1 MIGMFPIN
9 QIENKIGI
17 IKNILYRVSNKIIY
31 ERENRNSV
39 IKLAIEILKKYVD
52 IDSSVFFNDDDL
64 ICYLEIS
71 SVACFW
77 ISYKFIIDGDEFS
90 SKILERF
97 SKYDHRVLLY
107 KETEILRFIGYDIF
121 KISKTIDYEQ

>member
-1 MIGMFPIN
+1 MIGMFAIN

-39 IKLAIEILKKYVD
+39 IKLAIEILKIYANV
-52 IDSSVFFNDDDL
+52 DSSVFFNDDDL
-64 ICYLEIS
+64 ICYLEITA
-71 SVACFW
+71 VACFW

-97 SKYDHRVLLY
+97 SKYDHKVLLY

-121 KISKTIDYEQ
+121 KISKTIDYE